1 MNPFLRKLTA
11 AFLLVIGVPICLV
24 LSILTS
30 LMWVPMIL
38 GAAANGILW
47 HVFSLAPMKWVN
59 SLEEFIFS
67 CYGFS
72 ALWIAVP
79 IAGFEEDFEDFI

>member
-11 AFLLVIGVPICLV
+11 AFVLVIGVPVCLV

-30 LMWVPMIL
+30 LMWIPMIL
-38 GAAANGILW
+38 GAAINGILW
-47 HVFSLAPMKWVN
+47 HVFSITPMKWVDR
-59 SLEEFIFS
+59 LEEFIFL

-72 ALWIAVP
+72 ALWITVP
-79 IAGFEEDFEDFI
+79 IASFRDDFEDII